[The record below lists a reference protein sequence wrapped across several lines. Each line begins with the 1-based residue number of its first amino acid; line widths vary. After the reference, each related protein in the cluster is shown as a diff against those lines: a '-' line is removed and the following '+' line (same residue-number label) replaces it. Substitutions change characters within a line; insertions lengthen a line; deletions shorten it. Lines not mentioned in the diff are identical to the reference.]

1 MQEKQIDD
9 IKAALREMIALLTQ
23 RGEPLSDELKLKLSQ
38 VMEHSANRITALRA
52 EQKASQEQ
60 QPGEDK
66 AITPTTQPVPGDES
80 LLWILSGG
88 DPNVFVNYLRT
99 YPGGNFQ
106 ALLGNPSALNN
117 LIVRLQKTM
126 PQGLPGQT
134 NGIPDTAIQ
143 SSNVKGMKYN
153 PSTGELMV
161 AFHGGGIYRY
171 DQVPPNIFKLL
182 EHGNAFAKT
191 SGSNAH
197 GTWWKMKNPTIGGA
211 LNEYIK
217 KGGYSYQKIK

>member
-1 MQEKQIDD
+1 MHEQKIQD
-9 IKAALREMIALLTQ
+9 IKDALREMISLLTQ
-23 RGEPLSDELKLKLSQ
+23 RGEPLSDELKVKLSQ

-52 EQKASQEQ
+52 EQKAEQEQ

-66 AITPTTQPVPGDES
+66 TITPTTQPVPGDES

-126 PQGLPGQT
+126 PQGVPGQT
-134 NGIPDTAIQ
+134 NGIPDTAIK
-143 SSNVKGMKYN
+143 SSNVRGMKYN
-153 PSTGELMV
+153 PSTRELQV
-161 AFHGGGIYRY
+161 AFQGGSQYKY

-191 SGSNAH
+191 KGKNAY
-197 GTWWKMKNPTIGGA
+197 GEWWPMKNPSLGA
-211 LNEYIK
+211 AVNKYLK
-217 KGGYSYQKIK
+217 QGGYEYQRLQ